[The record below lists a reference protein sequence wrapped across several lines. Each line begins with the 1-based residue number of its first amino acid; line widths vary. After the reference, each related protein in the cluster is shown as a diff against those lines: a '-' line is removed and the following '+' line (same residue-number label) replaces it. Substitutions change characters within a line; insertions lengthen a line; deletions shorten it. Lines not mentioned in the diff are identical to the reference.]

1 MTRSRLAY
9 PSKIERAGVL
19 KGDGP
24 RGPVR
29 SHVIRL
35 GWIEIDGAG
44 VRLTV
49 KGVSRRRPAGRL
61 LMWSLRLPA
70 LSVSG
75 RLRGCAL

>member
-1 MTRSRLAY
+1 MPRGIAPLPRMTRSRLAY
-9 PSKIERAGVL
+9 LSKIERAGVL

-29 SHVIRL
+29 FHLIKL

-49 KGVSRRRPAGRL
+49 TGKL
-61 LMWSLRLPA
+61 A
-70 LSVSG
+70 LAVE
-75 RLRGCAL
+75 RNT